1 MDPLLEHH
9 FYNIAN
15 GKALENDDGTLSTVR
30 GRIEEIN
37 GVQTLIPSI
46 WDGKE
51 VDRQTAIDNAINSG
65 VNWQKAYGDS
75 AVKTL
80 QEIEQEIK
88 TFEDDD
94 GRKLMSDQWTPEEA
108 QEKLDEYYD
117 YLQNDDEDKMSFRD
131 LAKTGVALGL
141 STATRAGLIESPFP
155 YLNYLKENFN
165 TGGFIT
171 KDDGMKGRSEEDK
184 EIADNKEQVDIA
196 EADRDEDGFVSPA
209 EREVQLALQKNELVD
224 EDEMNLYHGGMP
236 CGSEDYE
243 EEAGVMSYDEVS
255 GNPIPLGSTAENVR
269 DDIDANLS
277 SGEYVLPAHVVK
289 YHGLKHIMEMQSEAE
304 MGLMA
309 MHMDG
314 LIQHVEEEI
323 TECPMCE
330 GKGCDHC
337 KNTGYHSGKPDSEGT
352 EEAEVQA
359 SDDTEQEE
367 AEEEVEASDEIPSE
381 QMDVEVAT
389 VKVDDH
395 LNDDED
401 MEISP
406 VSKPLPAFVKK
417 QKYAFV
423 V

>member
-1 MDPLLEHH
+1 MDPLTQHH

-15 GKALENDDGTLSTVR
+15 GKALRNDDGTLSTVR
-30 GRIEEIN
+30 GIIVNIDGREM
-37 GVQTLIPSI
+37 LIPTI

-51 VDRQTAIDNAINSG
+51 VSTEVAIENAKKSG
-65 VNWQKAYGDS
+65 VNWEKGFGDT
-75 AVKTL
+75 AVQQL
-80 QEIEQEIK
+80 EQREQEIK
-88 TFEDDD
+88 TFKDED
-94 GRKLMSDQWTPEEA
+94 GRLLMSDEWTPEEA
-108 QEKLDEYYD
+108 QEKLDEYED
-117 YLQNDDEDKMSFRD
+117 FKNPDEKMSFRD

-196 EADRDEDGFVSPA
+196 EADRDGDGFVSPA
-209 EREVQLALQKNELVD
+209 EREVQLALQNNELVD
-224 EDEMNLYHGGMP
+224 EDEMNLYHGGML
-236 CGSEDYE
+236 CESDDNSEVV
-243 EEAGVMSYDEVS
+243 GVMGYDEVS

-289 YHGLKHIMEMQSEAE
+289 YHGLKHIMGMQAEAE

-309 MHMDG
+309 MHTDG
-314 LIQHVEEEI
+314 LIQAVEEEV
-323 TECPMCE
+323 TECPVCE
-330 GKGCDHC
+330 GRGCEHC
-337 KNTGYHSGKPDSEGT
+337 EETGYHTSESSSEDLEDT
-352 EEAEVQA
+352 KVQA
-359 SDDTEQEE
+359 SHDTKQEE
-367 AEEEVEASDEIPSE
+367 AEAEAEASEEIPSE
-381 QMDVEVAT
+381 EMDVEVAT

-406 VSKPLPAFVKK
+406 VSKPLPAYVKK
-417 QKYAFV
+417 KKYAFAV
-423 V
+423 

>member
-1 MDPLLEHH
+1 MDPLVEHH

-15 GKALENDDGTLSTVR
+15 GKAVQNDDGSLSTVKGIIVNID
-30 GRIEEIN
+30 GREM
-37 GVQTLIPSI
+37 LIPTI
-46 WDGKE
+46 WDGQE
-51 VDRQTAIDNAINSG
+51 VSTEVAIENAKNSG
-65 VNWQKAYGDS
+65 VNWQKGFGDN
-75 AVKTL
+75 AVQQL
-80 QEIEQEIK
+80 EEIEQEIK
-88 TFEDDD
+88 TFKDED
-94 GRKLMSDQWTPEEA
+94 GRLLMSDDWTPEEA
-108 QEKLDEYYD
+108 QEKLDEYE
-117 YLQNDDEDKMSFRD
+117 NFKNPDETMSFRD
-131 LAKTGVALGL
+131 MAKTGLAFGL
-141 STATRAGLIESPFP
+141 STAQRAGLIDSPFP
-155 YLNYLKENFN
+155 ALNYFRENFS

-196 EADRDEDGFVSPA
+196 EADRNADGYVSPA

-236 CGSEDYE
+236 CGCDDCQ
-243 EEAGVMSYDEVS
+243 EEAGMMSYDEVS

-314 LIQHVEEEI
+314 LIQYVED
-323 TECPMCE
+323 E
-330 GKGCDHC
+330 GEP
-337 KNTGYHSGKPDSEGT
+337 HSEDLEDT
-352 EEAEVQA
+352 EVQA
-359 SDDTEQEE
+359 SDDPEQEE
-367 AEEEVEASDEIPSE
+367 AEAEAEASEEIPSE
-381 QMDVEVAT
+381 EMDVEVAT
-389 VKVDDH
+389 VMVDDH
-395 LNDDED
+395 LDDDED

-417 QKYAFV
+417 KKYAFAV
-423 V
+423 

>member
-15 GKALENDDGTLSTVR
+15 GKAVKNDDGTLSTVG

-46 WDGKE
+46 WDGKQ

-65 VNWQKAYGDS
+65 VNWQKAYGDN
-75 AVKTL
+75 AVETL
-80 QEIEQEIK
+80 QKIEQEIK
-88 TFEDDD
+88 TFEDND
-94 GRKLMSDQWTPEEA
+94 GRKLMSDDWTPAEA

-117 YLQNDDEDKMSFRD
+117 YLENPKEDKTSFRD
-131 LAKTGVALGL
+131 MAKTGLAFGL
-141 STATRAGLIESPFP
+141 STAQRAGLIDSPFP
-155 YLNYLKENFN
+155 YLNYFRENFS

-196 EADRDEDGFVSPA
+196 EADRNADGYVSPA
-209 EREVQLALQKNELVD
+209 EREVQLALQNNELVD

-236 CGSEDYE
+236 CGCDDCQ
-243 EEAGVMSYDEVS
+243 EEAGMMSYDEVS

-314 LIQHVEEEI
+314 LIQYVED
-323 TECPMCE
+323 E
-330 GKGCDHC
+330 GEP
-337 KNTGYHSGKPDSEGT
+337 HSEDIEDT
-352 EEAEVQA
+352 EVQA
-359 SDDTEQEE
+359 SDDPEQEE
-367 AEEEVEASDEIPSE
+367 AEAEAEASEEIPSE
-381 QMDVEVAT
+381 EMDVEVAT

-395 LNDDED
+395 LDDDED

-406 VSKPLPAFVKK
+406 MSKPLPAFVKK
-417 QKYAFV
+417 QKYAFAV
-423 V
+423 

>member
-15 GKALENDDGTLSTVR
+15 GKAVQNDDGSLSTVKGIIVNID
-30 GRIEEIN
+30 GREM
-37 GVQTLIPSI
+37 LIPTI
-46 WDGKE
+46 WDGQE
-51 VDRQTAIDNAINSG
+51 VSTEVAIENAKNSG
-65 VNWQKAYGDS
+65 VNWQKGFGDN
-75 AVKTL
+75 AVQQL
-80 QEIEQEIK
+80 EEIEQEIK
-88 TFEDDD
+88 TFKDED
-94 GRKLMSDQWTPEEA
+94 GRLLMSDDWTPEEA
-108 QEKLDEYYD
+108 QEKLDEYE
-117 YLQNDDEDKMSFRD
+117 NFKNPDETMSFRD
-131 LAKTGVALGL
+131 MAKTGLAFGL
-141 STATRAGLIESPFP
+141 STAQRAGLIDSPFP
-155 YLNYLKENFN
+155 YLNYFRENFS

-196 EADRDEDGFVSPA
+196 EADRNADGYVSPA
-209 EREVQLALQKNELVD
+209 EREVQLALQNNELVD

-236 CGSEDYE
+236 CGCDDCQ
-243 EEAGVMSYDEVS
+243 EEAGMMSYDEVS

-314 LIQHVEEEI
+314 LIQYVED
-323 TECPMCE
+323 E
-330 GKGCDHC
+330 GEP
-337 KNTGYHSGKPDSEGT
+337 HSEDLEDT
-352 EEAEVQA
+352 EVQA
-359 SDDTEQEE
+359 SDDPEQEE
-367 AEEEVEASDEIPSE
+367 AEAEAEASEEIPSE
-381 QMDVEVAT
+381 EMDVEVAT
-389 VKVDDH
+389 VVVDDH
-395 LNDDED
+395 LDDDED

-417 QKYAFV
+417 QKYAFAV
-423 V
+423 

>member
-1 MDPLLEHH
+1 MDPLTQHH

-15 GKALENDDGTLSTVR
+15 GKALRNDDGTLSTVR
-30 GRIEEIN
+30 GIVVNIDGREM
-37 GVQTLIPSI
+37 LIPTI

-51 VDRQTAIDNAINSG
+51 VSTEVAIENAKKSG
-65 VNWQKAYGDS
+65 VNWEKGFGDS
-75 AVKTL
+75 AVQQL
-80 QEIEQEIK
+80 EQREQEIK
-88 TFEDDD
+88 TFKDED
-94 GRKLMSDQWTPEEA
+94 GRLLMSDEWTPEEA
-108 QEKLDEYYD
+108 QEKLDEYED
-117 YLQNDDEDKMSFRD
+117 FKNPDETMSLRD
-131 LAKTGVALGL
+131 LAKTGVAFGL
-141 STATRAGLIESPFP
+141 STAKRAGLIESPFP
-155 YLNYLKENFN
+155 YLNYLKENFS

-209 EREVQLALQKNELVD
+209 EREVQLALQNNELVD

-236 CGSEDYE
+236 CGADGNE
-243 EEAGVMSYDEVS
+243 EVAYDEVS

-289 YHGLKHIMEMQSEAE
+289 YHGLKHIMEMQAEAE
-304 MGLMA
+304 MGLMS

-314 LIQHVEEEI
+314 LIQHVEEEV

-337 KNTGYHSGKPDSEGT
+337 ENTGYHSGKSDSEGT

-367 AEEEVEASDEIPSE
+367 AEAEAEASEEIPSE
-381 QMDVEVAT
+381 KMDVEIAT

-417 QKYAFV
+417 QKYAFAV
-423 V
+423 

>member
-1 MDPLLEHH
+1 MDPLVEHH

-15 GKALENDDGTLSTVR
+15 GKAVQNDDGSLSTVKGIIVNID
-30 GRIEEIN
+30 GREM
-37 GVQTLIPSI
+37 LIPTI
-46 WDGKE
+46 WDGQE
-51 VDRQTAIDNAINSG
+51 VSTEVAIKNAKNSG
-65 VNWQKAYGDS
+65 VNWQKGFGDN
-75 AVKTL
+75 AVQQL
-80 QEIEQEIK
+80 EEIEQEIK
-88 TFEDDD
+88 TFKDED
-94 GRKLMSDQWTPEEA
+94 GRLLMSDEWTPEEA
-108 QEKLDEYYD
+108 QEKLDEYE
-117 YLQNDDEDKMSFRD
+117 NFKNPDETMSFRD
-131 LAKTGVALGL
+131 MAKTGLAFGL
-141 STATRAGLIESPFP
+141 STAQRAGLIDSPFP
-155 YLNYLKENFN
+155 YLNYFRENFS

-196 EADRDEDGFVSPA
+196 EADRNADGYVSPA

-236 CGSEDYE
+236 CGCDDCQ
-243 EEAGVMSYDEVS
+243 EEAGMMSYDEVS

-314 LIQHVEEEI
+314 LIQYVED
-323 TECPMCE
+323 E
-330 GKGCDHC
+330 GEP
-337 KNTGYHSGKPDSEGT
+337 HSEDLEDT
-352 EEAEVQA
+352 EVQA
-359 SDDTEQEE
+359 SDDPEQEE
-367 AEEEVEASDEIPSE
+367 AEAEAEASEEIPSE
-381 QMDVEVAT
+381 EMDVEVAT
-389 VKVDDH
+389 VMVDDH
-395 LNDDED
+395 LDDDED

-417 QKYAFV
+417 KKYAFAV
-423 V
+423 

>member
-15 GKALENDDGTLSTVR
+15 GKAVQNDDGSLSTVKGIIVNID
-30 GRIEEIN
+30 GREM
-37 GVQTLIPSI
+37 LIPTI
-46 WDGKE
+46 WDGQE
-51 VDRQTAIDNAINSG
+51 VSTEVAIENAKNSG
-65 VNWQKAYGDS
+65 VNWQKGFGDN
-75 AVKTL
+75 AVQQL
-80 QEIEQEIK
+80 EEIEQEIK
-88 TFEDDD
+88 TFKDED
-94 GRKLMSDQWTPEEA
+94 GRLLMSDDWTPEEA
-108 QEKLDEYYD
+108 QEKLDEYE
-117 YLQNDDEDKMSFRD
+117 NFKNPDETMSFRD
-131 LAKTGVALGL
+131 MAKTGLAFGL
-141 STATRAGLIESPFP
+141 STAQRAGLIDSPFP
-155 YLNYLKENFN
+155 YLNYFRENFS

-196 EADRDEDGFVSPA
+196 EADRNADGYVSPA

-236 CGSEDYE
+236 CGCDDCQ
-243 EEAGVMSYDEVS
+243 EEAGMMSYDEVS

-314 LIQHVEEEI
+314 LIQYVED
-323 TECPMCE
+323 E
-330 GKGCDHC
+330 GEP
-337 KNTGYHSGKPDSEGT
+337 HSEDLEDT
-352 EEAEVQA
+352 EVQA
-359 SDDTEQEE
+359 SDDPEQEE
-367 AEEEVEASDEIPSE
+367 AEAEAEASEEIPSE
-381 QMDVEVAT
+381 EMDVEVAT
-389 VKVDDH
+389 VVVDDH
-395 LNDDED
+395 LDDDED

-417 QKYAFV
+417 QKYAFAV
-423 V
+423 

>member
-1 MDPLLEHH
+1 MDPLVEHH

-15 GKALENDDGTLSTVR
+15 GKAVQNDDGSLSTVKGIIVNID
-30 GRIEEIN
+30 GREM
-37 GVQTLIPSI
+37 LIPTI
-46 WDGKE
+46 WDGQE
-51 VDRQTAIDNAINSG
+51 VSTEVAIENAKNSG
-65 VNWQKAYGDS
+65 VNWQKGFGDN
-75 AVKTL
+75 AVQQL
-80 QEIEQEIK
+80 EEIEQEIK
-88 TFEDDD
+88 TFKDED
-94 GRKLMSDQWTPEEA
+94 GRLLMSDDWTPEEA
-108 QEKLDEYYD
+108 QEKLDEYE
-117 YLQNDDEDKMSFRD
+117 NFKNPDETMSFRD
-131 LAKTGVALGL
+131 MAKTGLAFGL
-141 STATRAGLIESPFP
+141 STAQRAGLIDSPFP
-155 YLNYLKENFN
+155 ALNYFRENFS

-196 EADRDEDGFVSPA
+196 EADRNADGYVSPA

-236 CGSEDYE
+236 CGCDDCQ
-243 EEAGVMSYDEVS
+243 EEAGMMSYDEVS

-314 LIQHVEEEI
+314 LIQYVED
-323 TECPMCE
+323 E
-330 GKGCDHC
+330 GEP
-337 KNTGYHSGKPDSEGT
+337 SSEDLEDT
-352 EEAEVQA
+352 EVQA
-359 SDDTEQEE
+359 SDDPEQEE
-367 AEEEVEASDEIPSE
+367 AEAEAEASEEIPSE
-381 QMDVEVAT
+381 EMDVEVAT
-389 VKVDDH
+389 VMVDDH
-395 LNDDED
+395 LDDDED

-417 QKYAFV
+417 KKYAFAV
-423 V
+423 

>member
-1 MDPLLEHH
+1 MDPLVQHH

-15 GKALENDDGTLSTVR
+15 GKAVQNDDGSLSTVKGIIVNID
-30 GRIEEIN
+30 GREM
-37 GVQTLIPSI
+37 LIPTI
-46 WDGKE
+46 WDGQE
-51 VDRQTAIDNAINSG
+51 VSTEVAIKNAKNSG
-65 VNWQKAYGDS
+65 VNWQKGFGDN
-75 AVKTL
+75 AVQQL
-80 QEIEQEIK
+80 EEIEQEIK
-88 TFEDDD
+88 TFKDED
-94 GRKLMSDQWTPEEA
+94 GRLLMSDEWTPEEA
-108 QEKLDEYYD
+108 QEKLDEYE
-117 YLQNDDEDKMSFRD
+117 NFKNPDETMSFRD
-131 LAKTGVALGL
+131 MAKTGLAFGL
-141 STATRAGLIESPFP
+141 STAQRAGLIDSPFP
-155 YLNYLKENFN
+155 YLNYFRENFS

-196 EADRDEDGFVSPA
+196 EADRNADGYVSPA

-236 CGSEDYE
+236 CGCDDCQ
-243 EEAGVMSYDEVS
+243 EEAGMMSYDEVS

-314 LIQHVEEEI
+314 LIQYVED
-323 TECPMCE
+323 E
-330 GKGCDHC
+330 GEP
-337 KNTGYHSGKPDSEGT
+337 HSEDLEDT
-352 EEAEVQA
+352 EVQA
-359 SDDTEQEE
+359 SDDPEQEE
-367 AEEEVEASDEIPSE
+367 AEAEAEASEEIPSE
-381 QMDVEVAT
+381 EMDVEVAT
-389 VKVDDH
+389 VMVDDH
-395 LNDDED
+395 LDDDED

-417 QKYAFV
+417 KKYAFAV
-423 V
+423 